1 MECRPRTPCIGQVQ
15 TTALMSENGRADRT
29 SRVMVGGARRGRRL
43 RQRVPRGRARRR
55 RRRNPRRRRVPRN
68 RFSRPLHLRFPVPR
82 AKFCF
87 YGTAG
92 ARMSVPGASIGQRRS
107 RRIRS
112 KSVVRS
118 KVQRI
123 MLGVILRAT
132 SNIRGSHMFSPD
144 TTPKRPMLR
153 PVLRATSNIM
163 SPPPSSFTCLQHRN
177 SSSARLKINI
187 CNIQHQGPSPL
198 LLSTQYPISHV
209 CDIETQHP

>member
-1 MECRPRTPCIGQVQ
+1 MNASLTSPCLAKCCRSPSAVVDHGMPPTNTLHRSSADDGVDVGERESGSNVESDGGGRPPRQKV
-15 TTALMSENGRADRT
+15 AAAS
-29 SRVMVGGARRGRRL
+29 
-43 RQRVPRGRARRR
+43 
-55 RRRNPRRRRVPRN
+55 
-68 RFSRPLHLRFPVPR
+68 PLHLRFPVPR